1 MGDRTDSMNACPFC
15 SPAETL
21 LDHPLAFALADRY
34 PASPGHTLIIVRRHV
49 ADFFD
54 TTAAEQRALLA
65 LLREARR
72 LVDARHAPQGYN
84 IGVNI
89 GATAGQTIAH
99 VHVHL
104 IPRYAGDVADPRG
117 GVRGVIPHRQS
128 Y

>member
-1 MGDRTDSMNACPFC
+1 MSACPFC
-15 SPAETL
+15 APNGVL
-21 LDHPLAFALADRY
+21 LESPLAFALADRY
-34 PASPGHTLIIVRRHV
+34 PVAPGHLLIVVRRHV

-54 TTAAEQRALLA
+54 TTPEEQQALLA
-65 LLREARR
+65 LLRDGRR
-72 LVDARHAPQGYN
+72 LVDARHAPHGYN

-89 GATAGQTIAH
+89 GEIAGQTIPH

-117 GVRGVIPHRQS
+117 GVRAVIPERQR

>member
-1 MGDRTDSMNACPFC
+1 MNSCPFC
-15 SPAETL
+15 SPVDPL

-34 PASPGHTLIIVRRHV
+34 PAAPGHTLIVTRRHV

-54 TTAAEQRALLA
+54 TTPEEQQALLA
-65 LLREARR
+65 LLREAKR
-72 LVDARHAPQGYN
+72 LLDARYAPQGYN
-84 IGVNI
+84 IGINV
-89 GATAGQTIAH
+89 GALAGQTVAH

-117 GVRGVIPHRQS
+117 GVRAVIPERQR